1 MDEKKVFIF
10 MFVCVLLFSLSSCC
24 TRSGIHN
31 HGSGADEVR
40 ENIGKLGDEQTQSA
54 VASAELKNEIDRSLD
69 EVGNLEKSITDG
81 ERDLEKFKAILR
93 RIREQGKYGAG
104 TKNKTD

>member
-1 MDEKKVFIF
+1 MDEKKFFCFFI
-10 MFVCVLLFSLSSCC
+10 CILLFCFSSCC

-31 HGSGADEVR
+31 HGNGAYEVR

-54 VASAELKNEIDRSLD
+54 VTSTELKNEIDRSLD
-69 EVGNLEKSITDG
+69 EVGSLEKSITDG
-81 ERDLEKFKAILR
+81 AGDLEEFKAILR
-93 RIREQGKYGAG
+93 RIRERGKYGAG